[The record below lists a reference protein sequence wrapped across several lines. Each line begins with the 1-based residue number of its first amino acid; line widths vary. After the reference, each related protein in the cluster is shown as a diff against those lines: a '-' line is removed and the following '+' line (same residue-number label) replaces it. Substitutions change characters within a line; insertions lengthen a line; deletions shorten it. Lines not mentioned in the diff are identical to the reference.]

1 MSTDILSKAKSLFD
15 MSTYINNEIQKLNK
29 RAEDADNIAVIYKQ
43 AQVILQN
50 AADGIQN
57 AIRTALTSLC
67 TAALKDVFHD
77 KDVSFGIEFHQQKNA
92 TVVEMYIEEDG
103 IRYDPLESRG
113 HGMAD
118 LLTFAL
124 RVSVLA
130 LQPTLRKVLIL
141 DEPFTRISEE
151 YRDRAIE
158 FVKEVSAKTGVQII
172 LVTHIP
178 ELARNADKVFNVK
191 MVDGISCV
199 TEQE

>member
-15 MSTYINNEIQKLNK
+15 MSDYINNEVRKTEEQIKVAEE
-29 RAEDADNIAVIYKQ
+29 RALVYRQ
-43 AQVILQN
+43 AQIILQN

-67 TAALKDVFHD
+67 TAALKDVFYD

-92 TVVEMYIEEDG
+92 TVVEMFIEEDG

-191 MVDGISCV
+191 MVDSISYV